1 LAELIV
7 DEKHRVMLP
16 RDMRER
22 LGIASG
28 SKLEVEQRGDE
39 IIIRPAVPTKNPTQ
53 AIWGARINCERA
65 EPEKACAQGNS
76 QEEEPWKVIVLGSLR
91 PASSSPS

>member
-1 LAELIV
+1 MAELIV
-7 DEKHRVMLP
+7 DEKHRVTLP

-53 AIWGARINCERA
+53 AIWGLASTAREQNPKRLA
-65 EPEKACAQGNS
+65 RKAIAKRKRFG
-76 QEEEPWKVIVLGSLR
+76 K
-91 PASSSPS
+91 

>member
-1 LAELIV
+1 MAELIV
-7 DEKHRVMLP
+7 DEKHRVTLP

-53 AIWGARINCERA
+53 AIWGSHQLRESRTRKGLRARR
-65 EPEKACAQGNS
+65 
-76 QEEEPWKVIVLGSLR
+76 
-91 PASSSPS
+91 